1 MAISSKEYLESGS
14 AEKLISDITQYI
26 EHMVKHVWKENNR
39 LCYGLDEIER
49 YADQMNKSLD
59 YVEKQ
64 KLEQI
69 GKRRDHY
76 ENLVADLEQN
86 LSNLN

>member
-1 MAISSKEYLESGS
+1 
-14 AEKLISDITQYI
+14 
-26 EHMVKHVWKENNR
+26 MVKHVWKKNNR
-39 LCYGLDEIER
+39 LCYGLDEIEG

-59 YVEKQ
+59 DVEKQ

-69 GKRRDHY
+69 GKRRDDY
-76 ENLVADLEQN
+76 ENLVVDLEQN